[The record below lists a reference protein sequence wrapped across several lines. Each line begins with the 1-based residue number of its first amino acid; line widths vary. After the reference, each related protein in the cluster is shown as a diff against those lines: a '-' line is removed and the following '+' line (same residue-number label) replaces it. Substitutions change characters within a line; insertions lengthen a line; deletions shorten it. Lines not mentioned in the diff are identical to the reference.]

1 MAVAIA
7 LSKKYKA
14 YPEYKNSGFGWL
26 GLIPSNWSLSRHKYI
41 ANFQKGKNP
50 SILFDEPTE
59 CSVKYLSMDY
69 LRGNSSPSFAEAE
82 NYYVSKKN
90 QVLVIWDGSN
100 AGEFIKGQ
108 EGIVSSTMAGSEL
121 LADIEQAFYWYSCVC
136 LEPEMRRHANGMG
149 IPHVNG
155 NELKNSVILLPS
167 KMEQEK
173 IANFLDHETAKIDTL
188 IEKQQQLIKLLKEKR
203 QAVISHAVTRGL
215 NPDAP
220 MRDSDVEWFDS
231 MPKHWRLIE
240 LKFSAKDGYKTFT
253 DGDWIESPY
262 ITSTG
267 VRLLQTGNVGI
278 GEFKE
283 KGFRYVSEETFK
295 KLNCTE
301 VKPGD
306 VLICRLDGPV
316 GRSCL
321 APDLGVKVI
330 TSVDNA
336 ILKPNDDFDPRF
348 IVYLTNCTP
357 WLDWVADLCRVGG
370 GFRLR
375 VSRTMLG
382 QQQIPAPPVNE
393 QTKIADEL
401 DILSNYS
408 LECIKRCEESIK
420 LLVERRSALISAV
433 VTGKIDVRSCII
445 PKASSADAAPN
456 NKSEHEPVVTTKA

>member
-1 MAVAIA
+1 MTG
-7 LSKKYKA
+7 KYQA
-14 YPEYKNSGFGWL
+14 YPEYKNSGMQWL
-26 GLIPSNWSLSRHKYI
+26 GDIPAGWDVFYGKRLFNNRRELSLKTDEQLAASQKYGVVPQSLMMKLNGSKVMLALKGTSSFRHVEKNDFVISLRSFEGGIEHSNYIGCVSPAYTVLSAIKDVDPGFFRYLFKSMPFI
-41 ANFQKGKNP
+41 AALQ
-50 SILFDEPTE
+50 
-59 CSVKYLSMDY
+59 
-69 LRGNSSPSFAEAE
+69 
-82 NYYVSKKN
+82 
-90 QVLVIWDGSN
+90 
-100 AGEFIKGQ
+100 
-108 EGIVSSTMAGSEL
+108 SSTDSLRDGKSITFDQFGGLPLVLPKPE
-121 LADIEQAFYWYSCVC
+121 EQ
-136 LEPEMRRHANGMG
+136 
-149 IPHVNG
+149 
-155 NELKNSVILLPS
+155 KNIT
-167 KMEQEK
+167 
-173 IANFLDHETAKIDTL
+173 NFLEHETVKIDTL
-188 IEKQQQLIKLLKEKR
+188 IEKQQHLIKLLKEKR
-203 QAVISHAVTRGL
+203 QAEISHAVTRGL
-215 NPDAP
+215 PSITGNNIP
-220 MRDSDVEWFDS
+220 MRDSGVKWFDS
-231 MPKHWRLIE
+231 IPEHWRLIE

-262 ITSTG
+262 ITSNG

-283 KGFRYVSEETFK
+283 KGFRYVSEDTFK

-321 APDLGVKVI
+321 APDLGVKII

-375 VSRTMLG
+375 VSKTILG
-382 QQQIPAPPVNE
+382 QQKIPAPPVNE

-401 DILSNYS
+401 DVLSNHS
-408 LECIKRCEESIK
+408 LECIKKCEESIK

-433 VTGKIDVRSCII
+433 VTGKIDVRGWFA
-445 PKASSADAAPN
+445 KASSIDVGHN
-456 NKSEHEPVVTTKA
+456 SRS